1 VTNAIGQTSSLLAV
15 QALAVKSGRMIFFD
29 IALVAAPSALTDA
42 HQGDIACVA
51 VIATLA
57 EKQRTGTAPADAPDV
72 RQSGKRWAGIVGN
85 RVTTQS
91 GQPREL
97 VAVALSEAAKAEFQ
111 RPSDLA
117 RINCCAVQMTAELAS
132 ADSIDKPLPKPVTS
146 K

>member
-1 VTNAIGQTSSLLAV
+1 
-15 QALAVKSGRMIFFD
+15 MIFFA

-51 VIATLA
+51 VLATLA

-97 VAVALSEAAKAEFQ
+97 VAVAMSEAAKAEFQ
-111 RPSDLA
+111 RPSNLE
-117 RINCCAVQMTAELAS
+117 RINSCAVQMTAELAS

>member
-1 VTNAIGQTSSLLAV
+1 MFFVI
-15 QALAVKSGRMIFFD
+15 ALAAIT
-29 IALVAAPSALTDA
+29 PSALTYA

-51 VIATLA
+51 VLATLA
-57 EKQRTGTAPADAPDV
+57 EKQRTGIAPAEAPDV

-97 VAVALSEAAKAEFQ
+97 IALAMSEAAKAEFQ

-117 RINCCAVQMTAELAS
+117 RTNACAVQMTAELAR
-132 ADSIDKPLPKPVTS
+132 ADSIDKPLPRPVTS

>member
-1 VTNAIGQTSSLLAV
+1 
-15 QALAVKSGRMIFFD
+15 MIFFA
-29 IALVAAPSALTDA
+29 IALPATPSPLTDP

-51 VIATLA
+51 VLATLP

-117 RINCCAVQMTAELAS
+117 RINSCAVQMTAELAS

>member
-1 VTNAIGQTSSLLAV
+1 
-15 QALAVKSGRMIFFD
+15 MIFFA

-51 VIATLA
+51 VLATLA

-117 RINCCAVQMTAELAS
+117 RINACAVQMRAELAR